1 MAASAAYLL
10 LLASLLAAPFL
21 CLSEVDLSSVPIK
34 DGLSWT
40 FYKQSCPKI
49 ESIIRKQLQKEL
61 KKDIGLAAALLRI
74 HFHDCFVQGCDGS
87 VLLSGSAGG
96 PSDEQATP
104 PNLSLRKEA
113 FKVINDLSVR
123 IQRQCGLVASCSD
136 IAALAARDSVF
147 LSGGPDY
154 SIPLGRRD
162 GTTFAS
168 FDATMASLPPP
179 FAKTGRLIEMF
190 AVFDLDTVDM
200 VALSGGHTIGIGHC
214 AGFVP
219 RLFPTQDPTMD
230 KTLAKKLRNIC
241 PTTNSTNFTDLDIR
255 TPNIFDNKYYLD
267 LMNRQGLFTS
277 DQDLFIDQRTKGLVI
292 EFAVNQNKF
301 FEKFIIAMVKMSQIS
316 VLTRS
321 QGQIR
326 ANCSLINSRYTGD
339 DHLVS
344 VVDAEKEEVA
354 GSGWSRF

>member
-1 MAASAAYLL
+1 MYIYIYAY
-10 LLASLLAAPFL
+10 
-21 CLSEVDLSSVPIK
+21 V
-34 DGLSWT
+34 
-40 FYKQSCPKI
+40 
-49 ESIIRKQLQKEL
+49 LQ
-61 KKDIGLAAALLRI
+61 
-74 HFHDCFVQGCDGS
+74 
-87 VLLSGSAGG
+87 
-96 PSDEQATP
+96 
-104 PNLSLRKEA
+104 
-113 FKVINDLSVR
+113 
-123 IQRQCGLVASCSD
+123 
-136 IAALAARDSVF
+136 
-147 LSGGPDY
+147 SGGPDY